1 MTTAMNQRERER
13 IAAAILAAA
22 AKAENARA
30 LIMKIRGASIT
41 VTRQHT
47 DFSVTYEKHPSN
59 PQLELTRSWLTG
71 HDAIPAVSQFRALA
85 FQAAVYKARQL
96 GWIV

>member
-1 MTTAMNQRERER
+1 MTTPINHREREQ
-13 IAAAILAAA
+13 IAAAVLNAA
-22 AKAENARA
+22 AKAEDARG
-30 LIMKIRGASIT
+30 LVMRVRGTSIT
-41 VTRQHT
+41 VTRQHNN
-47 DFSVTYEKHPSN
+47 FSVTYEKRPSN

-71 HDAIPAVSQFRALA
+71 YDAITAVSQFRALA